1 MNEDLIARID
11 KATVSHALCK
21 TRLLEASRGKML
33 GLGSSLDGDGCD
45 CEFGRWMDS
54 NRSRLGDHPEFQ
66 EVYSGHELFHM
77 DVADSLD
84 SIRRGGGAK
93 VEREILFDGAFR
105 RNANRFI
112 HELIRWRDRLSR

>member
-84 SIRRGGGAK
+84 SI
-93 VEREILFDGAFR
+93 LFDGAFR

>member
-33 GLGSSLDGDGCD
+33 GIDTPGMRDGCA
-45 CEFGRWMDS
+45 CEFGRWLDS
-54 NRSRLGDHPEFQ
+54 NRTELVGHPEFQ
-66 EVYSGHELFHM
+66 DVYSGHELFHM
-77 DVADSLD
+77 DVAESLD
-84 SIRRGGGAK
+84 SIRMGCGRN

-105 RNANRFI
+105 RNANRLI